1 MSSGKKKL
9 SSFVIANNDDLL
21 IEIIVRLPTKS
32 IFRFKCVSKHWL
44 FPYFR
49 SSILWPPLPRQPFK
63 HDFVPLTNKPITAPL
78 KCLNFL
84 KHPSGLRI
92 QNSCHGSLCYS
103 SFRDRH
109 LEHDCYI
116 CNPTTKQFV
125 KLPPPGGRIIHGV
138 TSVYNPVR
146 SPHYK
151 VACVRSPDS
160 YVSVEEGPYISYQIE
175 IYSSEARS
183 WRLSGDPFMAPV
195 NTQFNGHLHL
205 VEIYGPCTTKFD
217 VYEMERDIL
226 TDLNYYAFSILG
238 VIWEVN
244 DAESCMVLYIPGKAI
259 RYNLK
264 DMSFDKIC
272 EFDPGRA
279 DIASPHSEG
288 SLKFFYGFQ
297 YIETLACV

>member
-49 SSILWPPLPRQPFK
+49 HLVSGLILHRSSCLINPE

-138 TSVYNPVR
+138 TSVYNPV
-146 SPHYK
+146 
-151 VACVRSPDS
+151 
-160 YVSVEEGPYISYQIE
+160 
-175 IYSSEARS
+175 
-183 WRLSGDPFMAPV
+183 
-195 NTQFNGHLHL
+195 
-205 VEIYGPCTTKFD
+205 
-217 VYEMERDIL
+217 
-226 TDLNYYAFSILG
+226 
-238 VIWEVN
+238 
-244 DAESCMVLYIPGKAI
+244 
-259 RYNLK
+259 
-264 DMSFDKIC
+264 
-272 EFDPGRA
+272 
-279 DIASPHSEG
+279 
-288 SLKFFYGFQ
+288 
-297 YIETLACV
+297 

>member
-1 MSSGKKKL
+1 MFQNIGFSLISGPQFSGHL
-9 SSFVIANNDDLL
+9 YPDSHLVSGL
-21 IEIIVRLPTKS
+21 IL
-32 IFRFKCVSKHWL
+32 H
-44 FPYFR
+44 R
-49 SSILWPPLPRQPFK
+49 SSCLINPE

-183 WRLSGDPFMAPV
+183 WRLSGDPFMALV
-195 NTQFNGHLHL
+195 NTQFNGVFWNGNTHWIDCHYTSLRFK
-205 VEIYGPCTTKFD
+205 VEEEQLR
-217 VYEMERDIL
+217 EMPMPPSPTYPESTCIL
-226 TDLNYYAFSILG
+226 L
-238 VIWEVN
+238 
-244 DAESCMVLYIPGKAI
+244 
-259 RYNLK
+259 RY
-264 DMSFDKIC
+264 M
-272 EFDPGRA
+272 A
-279 DIASPHSEG
+279 
-288 SLKFFYGFQ
+288 
-297 YIETLACV
+297 LAL